1 MCAGA
6 DKCLVFTTDD
16 TSTVLT
22 PSQTHFFIWR
32 TLSILNNFLIHSPA
46 CSALKRLS
54 SRLLSPPRMPEV
66 VPGSRTTVHTSAALR
81 NATASTIT
89 CGHLRYQP
97 KARAL
102 LRWHSQR
109 RDYLQEAKQ
118 QTQPV
123 CEKRPGY
130 FHDTC
135 VMPLW
140 VEAGWRTW
148 EGHGSIWGNHTSVCK
163 KMGELSLWQE
173 EDAGSDSV
181 TLVALVTVL
190 EVHFEQGQNQQR
202 AKE

>member
-1 MCAGA
+1 MPWK
-6 DKCLVFTTDD
+6 D
-16 TSTVLT
+16 
-22 PSQTHFFIWR
+22 
-32 TLSILNNFLIHSPA
+32 SPA
-46 CSALKRLS
+46 GCCPHHVCLRLCQAAGPQCTPQQHCATPQHPP
-54 SRLLSPPRMPEV
+54 LLVATSGTSQK
-66 VPGSRTTVHTSAALR
+66 PGHCCAD
-81 NATASTIT
+81 TAREGII
-89 CGHLRYQP
+89 C
-97 KARAL
+97 
-102 LRWHSQR
+102 R
-109 RDYLQEAKQ
+109 RPNSKPNPSVRKDQ
-118 QTQPV
+118 
-123 CEKRPGY
+123 GI
-130 FHDTC
+130 FMTC